1 MNKDHIDFLIFNLMV
16 LKIIFT
22 LFSLYKSIINIDNI
36 KPDNK
41 INGLIETSMNN
52 KDGYDHKHN
61 NTNIDNLYT
70 LKKNFEIKKIL
81 DKLENN
87 NINEIEK
94 MNILKEYSFLFNQT
108 MAPNIL
114 EGGLL
119 DDFNFNLVE
128 EDHQA

>member
-1 MNKDHIDFLIFNLMV
+1 MV

-22 LFSLYKSIINIDNI
+22 LFSLYKSIINTDNI
-36 KPDNK
+36 KPNNK
-41 INGLIETSMNN
+41 INGLTGCSMDN
-52 KDGYDHKHN
+52 KEGYDYRHDN
-61 NTNIDNLYT
+61 NTNIDQL
-70 LKKNFEIKKIL
+70 LIIKKNYDKKKLL

>member
-1 MNKDHIDFLIFNLMV
+1 MV

-36 KPDNK
+36 KPDKK

-52 KDGYDHKHN
+52 KDGYDYRHNN
-61 NTNIDNLYT
+61 NTNVDNLYT